1 MKTILAFVYTE
12 LYSSKPYLIKFDNYI
27 FENIENNTSYKVNR
41 ENRTVEVSDNT
52 IFKIHDIKWVLN
64 EKQVSNKEIRKID
77 S

>member
-1 MKTILAFVYTE
+1 LKTILAFVYTE